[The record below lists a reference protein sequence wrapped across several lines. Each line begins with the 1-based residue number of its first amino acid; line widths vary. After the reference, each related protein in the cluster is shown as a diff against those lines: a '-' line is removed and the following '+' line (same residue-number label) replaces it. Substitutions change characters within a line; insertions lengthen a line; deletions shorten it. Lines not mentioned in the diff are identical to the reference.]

1 MANNA
6 PAEFGLMEIPSK
18 VKIRAQRIFSVS
30 DAEMFWNKNGD
41 RLAVHT
47 ERYQK
52 KNVKSSGGVEDVKY
66 SVGSLRILL
75 QSYTS
80 GVIYLM

>member
-1 MANNA
+1 
-6 PAEFGLMEIPSK
+6 
-18 VKIRAQRIFSVS
+18 
-30 DAEMFWNKNGD
+30 MFWNKNGD

-80 GVIYLM
+80 GVNYLM